1 MGRCTQRDLHCYEM
15 MLKSRLIF
23 NVNQLARIFY
33 NQSSNVSSAETICA
47 RRLKILEAGQ
57 YVFKVNQRAFGK
69 AQLWSAVKQNTNQQN
84 HKLLMSEFWATLCSN
99 GFQVLD
105 IETEKPLLNGELR
118 CDMFLTVRYGDN
130 PPFYVIVECD
140 LTKDFNAVGYERL
153 IQSIQTGETR
163 FDKKLLI
170 VSICDRP
177 IQSDVKRYV
186 IQLKRD
192 LSDFAKFQ
200 YQFIK

>member
-1 MGRCTQRDLHCYEM
+1 MGRLTDRDRKCYEM
-15 MLKSRLIF
+15 VLKSRLIF

-47 RRLKILEAGQ
+47 RRLKVLEAGQ
-57 YVFKVNQRAFGK
+57 YLFKVNHRAFGQ
-69 AQLWSAVKQNTNQQN
+69 AQLWSGIKQNSSQTN
-84 HKLLMSEFWATLCSN
+84 HKLLISEFWATLCSN

-105 IETEKPLLNGELR
+105 IETEKQFLNGELR
-118 CDMFLTVRYGDN
+118 CDAFITAQYGDN
-130 PPFYVIVECD
+130 KPFYIMVEAD
-140 LTKDFNAVGYERL
+140 LSKEFNSSGYERF
-153 IQSIQTGETR
+153 IQSIQKGETR

-170 VSICDRP
+170 VSICDRK
-177 IQSDVKRYV
+177 IESDVSRYV